1 MVYLGFWVLATCKKN
16 LVALFQ
22 KLWIFLWCLTF
33 ASYYPAQKT
42 ELWLAKVRHKKKI
55 HNFWDRVTKFFLQVD
70 NTQKPKHT
78 KFGCQIKAFIVGKIH
93 FCVRGSI
100 LFFPPC
106 ISSKLAHFRKH
117 LGQFSLVHTTAQLR
131 IHLYT
136 LKESFFV
143 QMAEFNF
150 LYDWREFMPS

>member
-1 MVYLGFWVLATCKKN
+1 MLGSGIILENIKILFFKIYTNWPNHKGTNSDLKTDTKIAILFISNLIYLGFRVLTTCKKN
-16 LVALFQ
+16 LVALSQ

-55 HNFWDRVTKFFLQVD
+55 HNFWDRVTKFFLQVG

-78 KFGCQIKAFIVGKIH
+78 KFGSKLKPFIARKIH

-100 LFFPPC
+100 L
-106 ISSKLAHFRKH
+106 
-117 LGQFSLVHTTAQLR
+117 
-131 IHLYT
+131 
-136 LKESFFV
+136 
-143 QMAEFNF
+143 
-150 LYDWREFMPS
+150 

>member
-1 MVYLGFWVLATCKKN
+1 MLYLGFWVLATYKKN
-16 LVALFQ
+16 LVALSQ

-55 HNFWDRVTKFFLQVD
+55 HNFWDRVTKFFLQVG

-78 KFGCQIKAFIVGKIH
+78 KFGGQIMPFIAGKIH

-100 LFFPPC
+100 LFLSPC
-106 ISSKLAHFRKH
+106 TFKNIPIINTRGKAAF
-117 LGQFSLVHTTAQLR
+117 GGFFS
-131 IHLYT
+131 
-136 LKESFFV
+136 
-143 QMAEFNF
+143 NF
-150 LYDWREFMPS
+150 LIQGRRNWVRRVCKCAPNFWPL